1 MSRTNM
7 GQKTPSVDS
16 GGSKEDKSSGSNFNK
31 DTEDQEELTP
41 SLIFLEITSKSSL
54 AQAMARKR
62 EEGKDKKV

>member
-7 GQKTPSVDS
+7 GQKTPSVDL
-16 GGSKEDKSSGSNFNK
+16 GDSKEGKSSGSNFNK

-41 SLIFLEITSKSSL
+41 SLIFLEITSKSSS

-62 EEGKDKKV
+62 EEGKDKKA